1 MERLCPPSTW
11 PSDLPEGRNRMRRLL
26 QWIKSVLSMM
36 KIGHKAAP
44 SSDQGGFENS
54 GGTGK
59 QAADRPDIY
68 PLW

>member
-1 MERLCPPSTW
+1 
-11 PSDLPEGRNRMRRLL
+11 MRRLL